1 MAGRLAAT
9 AVGGAGAGGAPSA
22 GSRVAKTLS
31 PAVAAGRASSGGVAV
46 FDEVIAAVERGDEEA
61 VLEWLDSGGRA
72 DATYEKGETSGLT
85 LLIGAAV
92 SGHERVVELLLQH
105 GAKVNLQNSINR
117 SLPLC
122 GLR

>member
-1 MAGRLAAT
+1 
-9 AVGGAGAGGAPSA
+9 
-22 GSRVAKTLS
+22 
-31 PAVAAGRASSGGVAV
+31 VAV